1 MTGGTAFLV
10 ERYIPRLR
18 PADINVLAVKLAA
31 ATAQLRAEGREVYW
45 LRSYAL
51 PTDETCLC
59 IFAARTRADV
69 EEANRRAQTA
79 YERILE
85 THTVDCDAQRFG

>member
-1 MTGGTAFLV
+1 MSGGMTFLV
-10 ERYIPRLR
+10 ERYIAGLR
-18 PADINVLAVKLAA
+18 PADLDPLARRLAA
-31 ATAQLRAEGREVYW
+31 ATAQLRAQGREVRW

-51 PTDETCLC
+51 PDDETCLC

-69 EEANRRAQTA
+69 EAANRLAGSA

-85 THTVDCDAQRFG
+85 TLTVEGAR